1 LHGEPEDKAC
11 SDGYPRPAMDPWIAK
26 GVVLAAT
33 VAMIAIRA
41 PHGHRSRTVPVKRS
55 ARGVAE
61 AVLLTFAWLG
71 FLVPIVWIASG
82 AFDFAEFPLA
92 PAPLAAGAALFV
104 AGLWLFHRSH
114 ADLGTNWSITL
125 QIREGH
131 RLVTGGVYR
140 RIRHPMYSALFL
152 YAIGQAL
159 SAPNWIA
166 GPCYLAVM
174 VPLVLMRLGP
184 EEAMMR
190 ARFGAEWDAYAART
204 GRLIP

>member
-1 LHGEPEDKAC
+1 VDPLH
-11 SDGYPRPAMDPWIAK
+11 PWFGK
-26 GVVLAAT
+26 GAVIGAS
-33 VAMIAIRA
+33 VALIAIRA
-41 PHGHRSRTVPVKRS
+41 PHGNRSTKVPV
-55 ARGVAE
+55 AE
-61 AVLLTFAWLG
+61 NRKGRAEVVLLTFAWVS
-71 FLVPIVWIASG
+71 FFVPFAWMASPWLDAADYPLHPA
-82 AFDFAEFPLA
+82 AF
-92 PAPLAAGAALFV
+92 AAGVACFA